1 MFISIICVFYQ
12 IILVIMLQKKGF
24 LMKRFLLIL
33 LPLLFITDI
42 LDAETIEVKYKVEFG
57 IFGEIGVAKAK
68 LTRDDSSYVIDIDLA
83 STGLAKTLSRG
94 QKERHISKGHIENG
108 VMVSDLYQI
117 IKHYGSKMTDIV
129 YEIDH
134 EKKEVVKKTKKWKG
148 EKLYKD
154 KTKIMENYAK
164 DDLLTL
170 YFNLNSY
177 IRNRTLSKDYRFE
190 AVGAEKQDGFVD
202 IHIPNDYELAEYK
215 ELLGVDGDWYARAII
230 HQKIFSSDKG
240 ELLLS
245 VGKDG
250 ITQKAVLKDLILFGD
265 VRAFRM

>member
-1 MFISIICVFYQ
+1 MKK
-12 IILVIMLQKKGF
+12 ILWIFVS
-24 LMKRFLLIL
+24 
-33 LPLLFITDI
+33 LLFILNI
-42 LDAETIEVKYKVEFG
+42 SEAETIKVKYNVEFG
-57 IFGEIGVAKAK
+57 IFGKIGVANAE
-68 LTRDDSSYVIDIDLA
+68 LTRDDNSYVIDINLA
-83 STGLAKTLSRG
+83 STGIAKTLSRG

-134 EKKEVVKKTKKWKG
+134 DKKKVVKKTKKWKG
-148 EKLYKD
+148 EKIYKD
-154 KTKIMENYAK
+154 KVESMKNYAK

-170 YFNLNSY
+170 YFNLSSY
-177 IRNRTLSKDYRFE
+177 IKDRTTSKDYRFE

-202 IHIPNDYELAEYK
+202 IHIPNSKELPEYK
-215 ELLGVDGDWYARAII
+215 EMLGEDADWYARAII
-230 HQKIFSSDKG
+230 HQKIFSSSKG

-245 VGKDG
+245 VGTDG
-250 ITQKAVLKDLILFGD
+250 ITQKAVLKDLIFFGD